1 MDDEDFELLRNQ
13 IHERFDIEF
22 DSYAA
27 EVGTVGGLHSYIL
40 WKLGLTHREEA
51 CLCPPTFFALRK
63 ALASQLGLDSTTIT
77 LDSSLAKLL
86 PWRRRRRLWRKLSES
101 SNLEFPELRDNPG
114 MTLGAA
120 LVYIAMAIPMFGVFL
135 IYDYSS
141 FAAVAAM
148 LVLILVLQ
156 VPIWLLFVRLGRLVQ
171 FRLPYGCQTVGEL
184 VKYLVA
190 LNPVQLRERFGAQ
203 SLAAETAR
211 SVAKQGLPHCTN
223 VAVFARIR
231 KAFVKSIGCYRSTI
245 RPETLLL
252 HVMDGCR
259 RRSTWEAVERNLG
272 WKLPELRRSR
282 FVVGL
287 CAVGYFVFAWLA
299 YREHGNLWLSLL
311 LAFPYSIFAYYCTMP
326 LAVDFPT
333 GRETV
338 ADLAKAVT
346 DLNYGRIAV
355 EYDSANPDEVW
366 SILRDLVAE
375 ASGLRSEDVTPDT
388 PLVDA
393 GRVLWH

>member
-1 MDDEDFELLRNQ
+1 MDDEDFELLHNQ
-13 IHERFDIEF
+13 ICECFGIEF

-51 CLCPPTFFALRK
+51 CLCPPAFFALRK
-63 ALASQLGLDSTTIT
+63 VLASQLGMESTTIS
-77 LDSSLAKLL
+77 LDSSLAEMF
-86 PWRRRRRLWRKLSES
+86 PWRRRRRTWRELSEALD
-101 SNLEFPELRDNPG
+101 LEFPELRDSPG

-120 LVYIAMAIPMFGVFL
+120 LLYIAVAIPMFGVFL

-141 FAAVAAM
+141 FAPVAAV
-148 LVLILVLQ
+148 LVLILLLQ
-156 VPIWLLFVRLGRLVQ
+156 VPIWLLLVRLGRLVQ

-203 SLAAETAR
+203 SLAAESAR
-211 SVAKQGLPHCTN
+211 SVAKQGRPHCTN

-231 KAFVKSIGCYRSTI
+231 KAFVESIGCYPSTI

-259 RRSTWEAVERNLG
+259 RRSTWETVERNLG
-272 WKLPELRRSR
+272 WKVPELRRSR

-287 CAVGYFVFAWLA
+287 SSAGYFVLAWMT
-299 YREHGNLWLSLL
+299 YREYGSLWLSAL
-311 LAFPYSIFAYYCTMP
+311 LAFPYSIVAYYCTMP
-326 LAVDFPT
+326 LDVHFPKGCEAVKELT
-333 GRETV
+333 
-338 ADLAKAVT
+338 KAVT
-346 DLNYGRIAV
+346 GLNYGRIAA
-355 EYDSANPDEVW
+355 EYDSVKPDEVW
-366 SILRDLVAE
+366 SILRDLVVE
-375 ASGLRSEDVTPDT
+375 ASGLPGEDVTPDT
-388 PLVDA
+388 PLVGA